1 MTAQPTD
8 DQALSG
14 NVIYDIAKNRGRI
27 LSFMQQ
33 THDTLRHTLLGVSQ
47 TRATTLRD
55 AHDGDKGWTV
65 LEVLCHL
72 RDYDTI
78 FRKRAQLMTE
88 QEYPT
93 LPAPDHMKM
102 VEAGNY
108 NGQELAQVIEEFSHS
123 RKKTIAFFAELSDEY
138 WQRAGIH
145 PERGHFT
152 MLDAAL
158 QIGLHDTI
166 HLEQMT
172 RILFDNR

>member
-1 MTAQPTD
+1 MTTQPAP

-14 NVIYDIAKNRGRI
+14 NITYDIAKNRGRI
-27 LSFMQQ
+27 LQFMQQ
-33 THDTLRHTLLGVSQ
+33 THDTLRHILFGISQ
-47 TRATTLRD
+47 ERATTLRD

-72 RDYDTI
+72 CDYDNI
-78 FRKRAQLMTE
+78 FRKRAQLMAA
-88 QEYPT
+88 QKYPT
-93 LPAPDHMKM
+93 LPAPDHIKM
-102 VEAGNY
+102 VEEGNY

-123 RKKTIAFFAELSDEY
+123 RRQTIAFFAELSDDH
-138 WQRAGIH
+138 WQRAGLH

-166 HLEQMT
+166 HLEQIT
-172 RILFDNR
+172 RILFDNH